1 MEGWQGCGQG
11 PLWPWDQKP
20 REGADVLGKHVQWAS
35 ADICVTAAFV
45 ALKSVDVSAQCQL
58 SEGRT
63 GVGCTLSSPAP
74 EPPGTAVWLER
85 PFDFTASCLQKWSVT
100 MMSTLS
106 FLPSDTVSHNDV
118 HNKDVSTCIIHYT
131 HCCKPFPHVT
141 LFNAPAALPLVQVWT
156 LRRREAKGSPML
168 TQGGLPLGF

>member
-1 MEGWQGCGQG
+1 MEGWRGCGQG
-11 PLWPWDQKP
+11 PVWPWDQKP

-74 EPPGTAVWLER
+74 GPPGTAVWLEW
-85 PFDFTASCLQKWSVT
+85 PFDFTASYLQIWSVT
-100 MMSTLS
+100 MTSTIRMSLHALFT
-106 FLPSDTVSHNDV
+106 
-118 HNKDVSTCIIHYT
+118 TCIVVN
-131 HCCKPFPHVT
+131 PS
-141 LFNAPAALPLVQVWT
+141 
-156 LRRREAKGSPML
+156 RMSPCLML
-168 TQGGLPLGF
+168 LLLSHLYRSGH